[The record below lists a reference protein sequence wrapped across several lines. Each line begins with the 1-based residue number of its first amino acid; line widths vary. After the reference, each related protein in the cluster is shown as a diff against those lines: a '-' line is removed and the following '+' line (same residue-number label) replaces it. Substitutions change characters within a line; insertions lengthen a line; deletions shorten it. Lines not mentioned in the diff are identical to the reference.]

1 MTLVP
6 LGEELNGKLRPAVM
20 VLMGAVAVVLLIA
33 CANVANLLLA
43 RMARREHDLA
53 LRTALGASRG
63 RLVRQLLAE
72 NVLLSVA
79 GGLGGVTLA
88 AIIVPLLTSVA
99 PSSVARLT
107 SAHLDARV
115 IAFSA
120 FVSLATAAVFGML
133 PAL

>member
-43 RMARREHDLA
+43 RMSRREHDLA

-72 NVLLSVA
+72 NLLLATA
-79 GGLGGVTLA
+79 GGLAAVLLA
-88 AIIVPLLTSVA
+88 ATAVPLLTALA
-99 PSSVARLT
+99 PSSVSRLT
-107 SAHLDARV
+107 DAHVDARV
-115 IAFSA
+115 VLFSA
-120 FVSLATAAVFGML
+120 V
-133 PAL
+133 